1 MTKSYVFYL
10 QFLQFNKNEDNL
22 KSTAFLRK
30 ERNTGKVLNF

>member
-10 QFLQFNKNEDNL
+10 QFLQFNKNEVNL
-22 KSTAFLRK
+22 KSTAFLIK